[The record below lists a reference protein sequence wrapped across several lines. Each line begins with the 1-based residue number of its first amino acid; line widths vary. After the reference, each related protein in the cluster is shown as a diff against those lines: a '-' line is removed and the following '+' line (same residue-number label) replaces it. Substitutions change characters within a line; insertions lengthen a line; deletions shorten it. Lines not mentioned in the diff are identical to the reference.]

1 MTNFEIT
8 TNNKHDYNLSGLY
21 TLEDLQEVISDTKT
35 ISTQRSRALLA
46 LKMCKLTGNIF
57 FDFGSTDCVSVGGS
71 QNGKRG
77 GDFELAVSRYL
88 KNKVRISPKGMDDI
102 IKYYRNINNK
112 KTKINLDCKQNAA
125 DLGYFSDDLQDFKM
139 IDTNFIIYCP
149 IYSPNLPVM
158 RASVVIPTG
167 LFLMFL
173 KENNLLRTKKTNAK
187 TLKKS
192 IQNINSFKSV
202 NKIMELFKTFPT
214 LEEFVKEYNLTCEK

>member
-1 MTNFEIT
+1 MIYEMNK
-8 TNNKHDYNLSGLY
+8 NNKHDYNLNGLY
-21 TLEDLQEVISDTKT
+21 TLEDLQEVINDTKT

-46 LKMCKLTGNIF
+46 LEMCKLTGNIF
-57 FDFGSTDCVSVGGS
+57 FDFGSTECVSVGGN

-77 GDFELAVSRYL
+77 EEFELAVSRYL
-88 KNKVRISPKGMDDI
+88 KNKVRVSPKNQDDI
-102 IKYYRNINNK
+102 IKYYKNINNK

-125 DLGYFSDDLQDFKM
+125 DLGYYSMDLQDFKM
-139 IDTNFIIYCP
+139 VDTNFIIYCP

-158 RASVVIPTG
+158 KASVVIPTA

-173 KENNLLRTKKTNAK
+173 KENNLLRTKRTNTK

-214 LEEFVKEYNLTCEK
+214 LEEFVQEYNLTCEK